1 MAATSSSLGHDV
13 KVMSVIGV
21 AHGLSHFFQLVL
33 PAVFIPLKAEFGLS
47 FLQLGVLTA
56 VLYGTSGIS
65 QAAAGFLVDRVG
77 GRPVLVTGM
86 ALCGLGTMMFAFAP
100 SYQALIPMA
109 IVAGLGNSVFHP
121 SDLSLLTNKL
131 DPSRLGKG
139 YAIHAFCGNLG
150 WAVPFPLLGALAD
163 LYDWRTALFVA
174 GLMGLCFAVYLVLG
188 SAELDEDMAADGKA
202 DHEGGIL
209 ADARLLTS
217 PSVVLCFF
225 YFALLAMSLIGIEN
239 FGVPGMMGFYGLSP
253 QLARWALTGF
263 LIAAAA
269 GVLLGG
275 FAADRTDR
283 HNRVAMSGMFL
294 AGAFMAGIASGA
306 IAPIMVLGFMAFSGF
321 FLGMTMPSR
330 DMIVRKVT
338 PPGKAG
344 RVFGFVYSAL
354 DLGSASVP
362 LILGYVLDIGNPQ
375 LVFSAIAILMILTIP
390 TVMQVRP
397 AAAARA

>member
-1 MAATSSSLGHDV
+1 MTVASPSLGHDV

-77 GRPVLVTGM
+77 GRPVLITGM
-86 ALCGLGTMMFAFAP
+86 TLCGVGTLMFAFAP
-100 SYQALIPMA
+100 SYEALIPMA
-109 IVAGLGNSVFHP
+109 IVAGLGNCVFHP

-131 DPSRLGKG
+131 HPSRLGRG
-139 YAIHAFCGNLG
+139 YAVHAFCGNLG
-150 WAVPFPLLGALAD
+150 WAVPFPLLGALAA
-163 LYDWRTALFVA
+163 LYDWRTALVVA
-174 GLMGLCFAVYLVLG
+174 GLMGLGYAVLLLLWSG
-188 SAELDEDMAADGKA
+188 ELREDMSEGGQA
-202 DHEGGIL
+202 DHEGGIM
-209 ADARLLTS
+209 ADARVLLS
-217 PSVVLCFF
+217 PNVMLCFF

-239 FGVPGMMGFYGLSP
+239 FGVPGMVDFHKIPIGT
-253 QLARWALTGF
+253 ATAALTGF
-263 LIAAAA
+263 LIAAAG

-275 FAADRTDR
+275 YAADRTDR
-283 HNRVAMSGMFL
+283 HDRVAMLGMFL
-294 AGAFMAGIASGA
+294 AGAFMAAIASGA
-306 IAPIMVLGFMAFSGF
+306 VGSFTVLGCMALSGF
-321 FLGMTMPSR
+321 ALGMTMPSR

-362 LILGYVLDIGNPQ
+362 LILGLVLDLGDPQ
-375 LVFSAIAILMILTIP
+375 LVFFAIAVIMILTIP
-390 TVMQVRP
+390 TVIQVRTP
-397 AAAARA
+397 IPVEA

>member
-1 MAATSSSLGHDV
+1 
-13 KVMSVIGV
+13 
-21 AHGLSHFFQLVL
+21 
-33 PAVFIPLKAEFGLS
+33 
-47 FLQLGVLTA
+47 
-56 VLYGTSGIS
+56 
-65 QAAAGFLVDRVG
+65 
-77 GRPVLVTGM
+77 
-86 ALCGLGTMMFAFAP
+86 
-100 SYQALIPMA
+100 MA

>member
-1 MAATSSSLGHDV
+1 MTVASSSLRYDV
-13 KVMSVIGV
+13 KVMGLIGV

-47 FLQLGVLTA
+47 FFQLGILTA
-56 VLYGTSGIS
+56 ILYGTSGIS

-86 ALCGLGTMMFAFAP
+86 ALCGIGTMMFAFAP
-100 SYQALIPMA
+100 SYEALIPMA
-109 IVAGLGNSVFHP
+109 VVAGLGNSVFHP

-131 DPSRLGKG
+131 DPSRLGRG

-150 WAVPFPLLGALAD
+150 WAVPFPLLGALAAI
-163 LYDWRTALFVA
+163 YDWRTALFVA
-174 GLMGLCFAVYLVLG
+174 GLMGLVFAAFLILW
-188 SAELDEDMAADGKA
+188 SAELDEDMSAGGKA
-202 DHEGGIL
+202 DHEGGIM
-209 ADARLLTS
+209 ADAKILFS

-239 FGVPGMMGFYGLSP
+239 FGVPGMIAFYDIQQST
-253 QLARWALTGF
+253 ATAALTGF

-283 HNRVAMSGMFL
+283 HDRVAMSGMFL
-294 AGAFMAGIASGA
+294 AGAFMAAIASGA
-306 IAPIMVLGFMAFSGF
+306 ITPFMVLGCMALSGF
-321 FLGMTMPSR
+321 WLGLTMPSR

-354 DLGSASVP
+354 DMGSASVP
-362 LILGYVLDIGNPQ
+362 PILGLVLDLGNPQ
-375 LVFSAIAILMILTIP
+375 LVFFAIAVIMILTIP
-390 TVMQVRP
+390 TVMQVQQTRP
-397 AAAARA
+397 VEA